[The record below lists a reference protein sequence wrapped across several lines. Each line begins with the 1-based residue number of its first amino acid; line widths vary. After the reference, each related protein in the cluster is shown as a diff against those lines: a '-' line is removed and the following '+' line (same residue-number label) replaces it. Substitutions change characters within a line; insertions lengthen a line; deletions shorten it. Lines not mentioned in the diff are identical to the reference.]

1 MGKGHDRRA
10 WSQQGRNK
18 FWKRVVQKHGLDVEI
33 YLDGLQ
39 EWYAFELEKDLV
51 GYYGRRQLGLGSLVN
66 LSDGGE
72 GPSGIICS
80 EDRRKEISMQTKGK
94 LNPNIDPRIW
104 EFLNVKS
111 NTTIAAT
118 KYEMTQMYPDLSM
131 GALFCK
137 TFTHK
142 GWTVVGLTTEHSIS
156 VLKYGRGGLRNANAN
171 KTKYEWIN
179 IFTKEEILCSPIEL
193 KEMFPH
199 VIPNN
204 IITHGHRYTK
214 DWTLKSIYQS
224 IDIEHLIHPRRGEK
238 AGFVDHTVYTFR
250 NVLTNEIFTGKRI
263 NFEKQYGI
271 KLNAL
276 FRKDRTGKTVKNWE
290 IVN

>member
-1 MGKGHDRRA
+1 MTCYYVYLHRKKTTGEVFYVGKGHDRRA

-131 GALFCK
+131 GRC
-137 TFTHK
+137 
-142 GWTVVGLTTEHSIS
+142 S
-156 VLKYGRGGLRNANAN
+156 VKHLHIKGGL
-171 KTKYEWIN
+171 W
-179 IFTKEEILCSPIEL
+179 LVL
-193 KEMFPH
+193 
-199 VIPNN
+199 
-204 IITHGHRYTK
+204 
-214 DWTLKSIYQS
+214 LQS
-224 IDIEHLIHPRRGEK
+224 IV
-238 AGFVDHTVYTFR
+238 F
-250 NVLTNEIFTGKRI
+250 
-263 NFEKQYGI
+263 
-271 KLNAL
+271 L
-276 FRKDRTGKTVKNWE
+276 F
-290 IVN
+290 